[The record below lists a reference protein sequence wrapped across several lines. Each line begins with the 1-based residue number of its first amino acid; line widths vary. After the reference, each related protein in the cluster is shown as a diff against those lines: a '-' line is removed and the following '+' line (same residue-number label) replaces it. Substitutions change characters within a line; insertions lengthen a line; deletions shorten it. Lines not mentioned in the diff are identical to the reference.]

1 MIVGYFAYAQYDVL
15 FLHVIL
21 NAVKNPTEEPTRCIL
36 YSLWSWDISLALNM
50 TYSFL
55 LVIAR
60 HGVPRQSLGVKYGVY
75 AAYFFRG
82 IATLALA
89 MTRKFSRSVIR
100 PTERLLRY
108 TRKDS
113 VMGSTIVQ
121 WDISL
126 ALNMTERNA

>member
-1 MIVGYFAYAQYDVL
+1 M
-15 FLHVIL
+15 
-21 NAVKNPTEEPTRCIL
+21 KNPTDEQQGI
-36 YSLWSWDISLALNM
+36 YFFSLKSWDISLALNM

-89 MTRKFSRSVIR
+89 MTRKFDRSVIR

-108 TRKDS
+108 ARKDS
-113 VMGSTIVQ
+113 VMGTTIVR
-121 WDISL
+121 WNISL
-126 ALNMTERNA
+126 ALNMTERNAL

>member
-1 MIVGYFAYAQYDVL
+1 
-15 FLHVIL
+15 
-21 NAVKNPTEEPTRCIL
+21 
-36 YSLWSWDISLALNM
+36 M

-89 MTRKFSRSVIR
+89 MTRKFSRSVIHPPESLPR
-100 PTERLLRY
+100 YARKDNKTKLASSFGGSVGKADDRGSHVILSVAKYPTTKVKSTY
-108 TRKDS
+108 TRQFFGGILHYRS
-113 VMGSTIVQ
+113 
-121 WDISL
+121 
-126 ALNMTERNA
+126 E